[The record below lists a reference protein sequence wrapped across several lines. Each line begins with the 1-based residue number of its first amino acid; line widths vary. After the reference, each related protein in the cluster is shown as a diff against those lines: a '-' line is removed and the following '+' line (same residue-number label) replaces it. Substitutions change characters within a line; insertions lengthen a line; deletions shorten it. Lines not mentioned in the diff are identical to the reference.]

1 MYIAHISQGRAG
13 DTFLS
18 QRGLLPVAVTAN
30 RGGKTAGFIYCLRV
44 LPVSEARERDVEG
57 DGG

>member
-1 MYIAHISQGRAG
+1 MEGERLYLMYIY
-13 DTFLS
+13 
-18 QRGLLPVAVTAN
+18 N
-30 RGGKTAGFIYCLRV
+30 LRV